1 MIIGVD
7 ASKLLSKNQ
16 TGVEIS
22 TSELIKALIKEDQEN
37 IYWLYSPAPLPKT
50 IIGAT
55 NRIRNIVVPGKRFWT
70 VWALSRELKKN
81 PPDIFWSP
89 SNFLPY
95 NLPKKSVATIHDLA
109 FHLFPKSYSLKSRL
123 LSTFALKR
131 AINCADMLVAVSRQ
145 TKKDLKDYFNVA
157 GENIEV
163 VYNSLRTDFLNP
175 QESSTDF
182 IKAYPNLSKYFIY
195 LGRLE
200 LRKNLLN
207 IITAFH
213 QFNRE
218 TVEPKLFLG
227 GSPGYGYK
235 TIRKLIKKLKLEDK
249 VIIADYVPAEY
260 LPALYK
266 NSLGVVF
273 VSQYEGF
280 GLNIL
285 EGFATGAPVMTS
297 DLGAMREIAGNAA
310 LLINPFSINDIQQ
323 GFNKLYL
330 DSNLRTALINK
341 GKDRLKD
348 FDWNQSAKKLIELWK
363 KI

>member
-1 MIIGVD
+1 MIIGID

-22 TSELIKALIKEDQEN
+22 TSALIKALIKEDQEN

-50 IIGAT
+50 IIEIN
-55 NRIRNIVVPGKRFWT
+55 NRVKNVVIPGRIFWT
-70 VWALSRELKKN
+70 IWMLSRELKKN
-81 PPDIFWSP
+81 PPDIFWAP

-109 FHLFPKSYSLKSRL
+109 FHLFPKNYSLKNRL
-123 LSTFALKR
+123 LSTFTLKR
-131 AINCADMLVAVSRQ
+131 AINCADILIAVSRQ
-145 TKKDLKDYFNVA
+145 TKKDLKDYFKVA

-163 VYNSLRTDFLNP
+163 IYNSLRP
-175 QESSTDF
+175 DF
-182 IKAYPNLSKYFIY
+182 IKPQEASIDIAQIYPNLDKYFIY

-213 QFNRE
+213 QFSHE
-218 TVEPKLFLG
+218 TTNVKLFLG
-227 GSPGYGYK
+227 GSHGYGYK
-235 TIRKLIKKLKLEDK
+235 PIRKLIKKLKLEDK
-249 VIIADYVPAEY
+249 VVIADYVPAKY

-285 EGFATGAPVMTS
+285 EGFASNVPVMTS
-297 DLGAMREIAGNAA
+297 DIGAMREIAGNAA
-310 LLINPFSINDIQQ
+310 LLINPFSIDDIQQ

-330 DSNLRTALINK
+330 DTNLRAALINK
-341 GKDRLKD
+341 GKARLKD
-348 FDWNQSAKKLIELWK
+348 FNWNQSAKKLIEIWK